1 MKFVFQLAM
10 LLWAACLAWPDAVRA
25 QGESATGEQ
34 AVETG
39 RRALRE
45 SNRYPWY
52 DAQADN
58 LRRVDVRPDKSAD
71 SLNRNSQWQ
80 STPRPLPNVPTFTW
94 PPWLF
99 TLAQIFGV
107 ILCVVIVGL
116 IIWLLVWAFL
126 KREAGVESSASE
138 GAAGDARGDVDRIEN
153 LPFQVKRPQSNL
165 QSEAERNYREG
176 NYREAIIYLYSY
188 LLVQLDRNQVIRL
201 TKGKTNRQYLREVR
215 QRPALLPIFEPTMIA
230 FEDVFFGDHELT
242 RGEFENCWD
251 RLGEF
256 HRLLDQ
262 PEQAAA

>member
-1 MKFVFQLAM
+1 M
-10 LLWAACLAWPDAVRA
+10 LLIVLAACFAPFAAARA
-25 QGESATGEQ
+25 QTSPADAEK

-45 SNRYPWY
+45 SNSYPWY
-52 DAQADN
+52 DPQADD

-71 SLNRNSQWQ
+71 SLNRDSQWE
-80 STPRPLPNVPTFTW
+80 STPKPPRTLPNVSVPNWFSNMVQV
-94 PPWLF
+94 L
-99 TLAQIFGV
+99 L
-107 ILCVVIVGL
+107 ILLLVVAAGL
-116 IIWLLVWAFL
+116 LVWLLVWAFL
-126 KREAGVESSASE
+126 RREADVETSSAESV
-138 GAAGDARGDVDRIEN
+138 AGDARGDVDRIEN

-165 QSEAERNYREG
+165 ESEADRNYREG

-188 LLVQLDRNQVIRL
+188 LLVQLDRHQVIRL
-201 TKGKTNRQYLREVR
+201 TKGKTNRQYLREVKR
-215 QRPALLPIFEPTMIA
+215 ERPSLVPIFEPTMIA

-256 HRLLDQ
+256 QRLLEQ